1 MNHISFF
8 NYSKEDFNRIW
19 IRRSQLSKDWKDEH
33 TEHAFN
39 YDVSNTK
46 NSYFSQLNW
55 NDPAISDFRKMLYNL
70 NINETKQIGNVKIQL
85 LSTGINESRYII
97 QNNYDVYVLSQY
109 KSSRNIQSFI
119 STEYGK
125 PIHIYEFTQLLID
138 LGLEKI

>member
-19 IRRSQLSKDWKDEH
+19 IRRSQLPKDCKDEH
-33 TEHAFN
+33 TEPAFN
-39 YDVSNTK
+39 YDVSNAK